1 MNLESIN
8 RVHFIGI
15 GGIGMSALAK
25 FFLYKGVV
33 VSGYDRSKT
42 EITLALSNLGSHII
56 YSDDISLIK
65 DTESV
70 DLVVFTP
77 AIPSNNLQLNYFLKT
92 NIPVHKRAYVL
103 GEVTKS
109 YQTIAVAGTHGKTT
123 TSSIVAHLLQQSNCG
138 GVSFIGGICT
148 NYNSNILLQK
158 EGQNAVVE
166 ADEYD
171 RSFLQLHPSA
181 IILTSMDPD
190 HLDIYGDEE
199 SVTEGFKLFVNLL
212 KNEDCLYV
220 HEDLKNQFPN
230 ALSYGYKT
238 SSTLFINDVK
248 LKGSSYIFNVNYKG
262 KTYENFEF
270 QLPGRHNLLNAAGA
284 ILSCLEWGLSLEK
297 LKSALSNF
305 KGVKRRFE
313 IHHNDGQR
321 VYVDDYAHHPNE
333 IKVLYEG
340 LREFYPGYKLIAVFQ
355 PHLYSRTRDFLMEF
369 QSVLSEFDALF
380 VMPIYPARE
389 IPIEGVNAETLLN
402 GIEMEQKSLLVK
414 EKDLHMALK
423 DEENFVV
430 STIGAGD
437 IDRLIDPL
445 KSFLSEIS

>member
-42 EITLALSNLGSHII
+42 EITLALNNLGSHII
-56 YSDDISLIK
+56 YNDEISLIK
-65 DTESV
+65 DIESV

-77 AIPSNNLQLNYFLKT
+77 AIPSNNVQLNHFLKT
-92 NIPVHKRAYVL
+92 NVPVHKRAYVL
-103 GEVTKS
+103 GEITKS
-109 YQTIAVAGTHGKTT
+109 YKTIAVAGTHGKTT
-123 TSSIVAHLLQQSNCG
+123 TSSIVAHLLQQNNCG
-138 GVSFIGGICT
+138 GVSFLGGICT
-148 NYNSNILLQK
+148 NYNSNILIQ

-171 RSFLQLHPSA
+171 RSFLHLHPSA

-199 SVTEGFKLFVNLL
+199 SLIEGFKLFVDSL

-220 HEDLKNQFPN
+220 QEDLKNQFPN
-230 ALSYGYKT
+230 ALTYGFQT
-238 SSTLFINDVK
+238 SSTLFVYDVR
-248 LKGSSYIFNVNYKG
+248 LKRGSYIFNVNYKG
-262 KTYENFEF
+262 ETYENFEF

-284 ILSCLEWGLSLEK
+284 ILSCLEWGLTFEK
-297 LKSALSNF
+297 LKSTLSNF

-313 IHHNDGQR
+313 IHYNDGQR

-333 IKVLYEG
+333 IKVFYEG

-369 QSVLSEFDALF
+369 QTALSEFDALF

-389 IPIEGVNAETLLN
+389 IPIEGINAETLLN
-402 GIEMEQKSLLVK
+402 GIEMDQKSLLIK
-414 EKDLHMALK
+414 EEDLHVALK
-423 DEENFVV
+423 LEEKFVV

-437 IDRLIDPL
+437 IDRLIVPL

>member
-25 FFLYKGVV
+25 FFMYKGVE

-42 EITLALSNLGSHII
+42 EITLLLSNLGSHII
-56 YSDDISLIK
+56 YHDDISSIK
-65 DTESV
+65 DIESV

-77 AIPSNNLQLNYFLKT
+77 AISSNNVQLNHFKKT
-92 NIPVHKRAYVL
+92 NIPIHKRAYIL
-103 GEVTKS
+103 GEITKS

-123 TSSIVAHLLQQSNCG
+123 TSSIVAHLLHQNNCG

-148 NYNSNILLQK
+148 NYNSYILLQ

-199 SVTEGFKLFVNLL
+199 SVTEGFKLFVDLL
-212 KNEDCLYV
+212 KNEDSLYV
-220 HEDLKNQFPN
+220 QEDLKKQFPT
-230 ALSYGYKT
+230 ALTYGYQT
-238 SSTLFINDVK
+238 SSTLFVYDVR
-248 LKGSSYIFNVNYKG
+248 LKEGNYIFNVNYKG
-262 KTYENFEF
+262 IVYENFEF
-270 QLPGRHNLLNAAGA
+270 RLPGRHNLLNAAGA
-284 ILSCLEWGLSLEK
+284 ILSCLEWGVSFEK
-297 LKSALSNF
+297 LKSALANF
-305 KGVKRRFE
+305 SGVKRRFE

-340 LREFYPGYKLIAVFQ
+340 LREFYPDYKLIGVFQ

-369 QSVLSEFDALF
+369 QSVLSEFD
-380 VMPIYPARE
+380 
-389 IPIEGVNAETLLN
+389 TLLQIM
-402 GIEMEQKSLLVK
+402 GIEKPNEMDQKSLLVS
-414 EKDLHMALK
+414 EKDLYMALK
-423 DEENFVV
+423 QEEKFVV

-437 IDRLIDPL
+437 IDRLINPL

>member
-1 MNLESIN
+1 MG
-8 RVHFIGI
+8 FI
-15 GGIGMSALAK
+15 
-25 FFLYKGVV
+25 
-33 VSGYDRSKT
+33 
-42 EITLALSNLGSHII
+42 
-56 YSDDISLIK
+56 
-65 DTESV
+65 
-70 DLVVFTP
+70 
-77 AIPSNNLQLNYFLKT
+77 
-92 NIPVHKRAYVL
+92 
-103 GEVTKS
+103 
-109 YQTIAVAGTHGKTT
+109 
-123 TSSIVAHLLQQSNCG
+123 
-138 GVSFIGGICT
+138 
-148 NYNSNILLQK
+148 
-158 EGQNAVVE
+158 
-166 ADEYD
+166 
-171 RSFLQLHPSA
+171 
-181 IILTSMDPD
+181 
-190 HLDIYGDEE
+190 
-199 SVTEGFKLFVNLL
+199 
-212 KNEDCLYV
+212 
-220 HEDLKNQFPN
+220 
-230 ALSYGYKT
+230 
-238 SSTLFINDVK
+238 
-248 LKGSSYIFNVNYKG
+248 
-262 KTYENFEF
+262 
-270 QLPGRHNLLNAAGA
+270 
-284 ILSCLEWGLSLEK
+284 LEK
-297 LKSALSNF
+297 LKVRFQISR
-305 KGVKRRFE
+305 GKRRFE

>member
-56 YSDDISLIK
+56 YNDEISLIK
-65 DTESV
+65 DIELV

-77 AIPSNNLQLNYFLKT
+77 AIPSNNVQLNHFLKT
-92 NIPVHKRAYVL
+92 NVPVHKRAYVL
-103 GEVTKS
+103 GEITKS
-109 YQTIAVAGTHGKTT
+109 YKTIAVAGTHGKTT
-123 TSSIVAHLLQQSNCG
+123 TSSIVAHLLQQNNCG
-138 GVSFIGGICT
+138 GVSFLGGICT
-148 NYNSNILLQK
+148 NYNSNILIQ

-171 RSFLQLHPSA
+171 RSFLHLHPSA

-199 SVTEGFKLFVNLL
+199 SLIEGFKLFVDSL

-220 HEDLKNQFPN
+220 QEDLKNQFPN
-230 ALSYGYKT
+230 ALTYGFQT
-238 SSTLFINDVK
+238 SSTLFVYDVR
-248 LKGSSYIFNVNYKG
+248 LKRGSYIFNVNYKG
-262 KTYENFEF
+262 ETYENFEF

-284 ILSCLEWGLSLEK
+284 ILSCLEWGLTFEK
-297 LKSALSNF
+297 LKSTLSNF

-313 IHHNDGQR
+313 IHYNDGQR

-333 IKVLYEG
+333 IKVLYKG

-369 QSVLSEFDALF
+369 QTALSEFDALF

-389 IPIEGVNAETLLN
+389 IPIEGINAETLLN
-402 GIEMEQKSLLVK
+402 GIEMDQKSLLIK
-414 EKDLHMALK
+414 EEDLHVALK
-423 DEENFVV
+423 LEEKFVV

-437 IDRLIDPL
+437 IDRLIVPL

>member
-56 YSDDISLIK
+56 YNDEISLIK
-65 DTESV
+65 DIESV

-77 AIPSNNLQLNYFLKT
+77 AIPSNNVQLNHFLKT
-92 NIPVHKRAYVL
+92 NVPVHKRAYVL
-103 GEVTKS
+103 GEITKS
-109 YQTIAVAGTHGKTT
+109 YKTIAVAGTHGKTT
-123 TSSIVAHLLQQSNCG
+123 TSSIVAHLLQQNNCG
-138 GVSFIGGICT
+138 GVSFLGGICT
-148 NYNSNILLQK
+148 NYNSNILIQ

-199 SVTEGFKLFVNLL
+199 SLIEGFKLFVDSL
-212 KNEDCLYV
+212 KNQDCLYV
-220 HEDLKNQFPN
+220 QEDLKNQFPN
-230 ALSYGYKT
+230 ALTYGFQT
-238 SSTLFINDVK
+238 SSTLFVYDVR
-248 LKGSSYIFNVNYKG
+248 LKRGSYIFNVNYKG
-262 KTYENFEF
+262 ETYENFEF

-284 ILSCLEWGLSLEK
+284 ILSCLEWGLTFEK
-297 LKSALSNF
+297 LKSTLSNF

-313 IHHNDGQR
+313 IHYNDGQR

-333 IKVLYEG
+333 IKVLYKG

-369 QSVLSEFDALF
+369 QTALSEFDALF

-389 IPIEGVNAETLLN
+389 IPIEGINAETLLN
-402 GIEMEQKSLLVK
+402 GIEMDQKSLLIK
-414 EKDLHMALK
+414 EEDLHVALK
-423 DEENFVV
+423 LEEKFVV

-437 IDRLIDPL
+437 IDRLIVPL

>member
-25 FFLYKGVV
+25 FFLYKGVE

-42 EITLALSNLGSHII
+42 EITLLLSNLGSHII
-56 YSDDISLIK
+56 YHDDISSIK
-65 DTESV
+65 DIESV

-77 AIPSNNLQLNYFLKT
+77 AISSNNVQLNHFKKT
-92 NIPVHKRAYVL
+92 NIPIHKRAYIL
-103 GEVTKS
+103 GEITKS

-123 TSSIVAHLLQQSNCG
+123 TSSIVAHLLHQNNCG

-148 NYNSNILLQK
+148 NYNSNILLQ

-190 HLDIYGDEE
+190 HLDIYGDKV
-199 SVTEGFKLFVNLL
+199 SVIEGFKLFVDLL
-212 KNEDCLYV
+212 KNEDSLYV
-220 HEDLKNQFPN
+220 QEDLKKQFPT
-230 ALSYGYKT
+230 ALTYGYQT
-238 SSTLFINDVK
+238 SSTLFVYDVR
-248 LKGSSYIFNVNYKG
+248 LKEGNYIFNVNYKG
-262 KTYENFEF
+262 IVYENFEF
-270 QLPGRHNLLNAAGA
+270 RLPGRHNLLNAAGA
-284 ILSCLEWGLSLEK
+284 ILSCLEWGVSFEK
-297 LKSALSNF
+297 LKSALANF
-305 KGVKRRFE
+305 NGVKRRFE

-340 LREFYPGYKLIAVFQ
+340 LREFYPDYKLIGVFQ

-369 QSVLSEFDALF
+369 QSVLSEFDSLF

-389 IPIEGVNAETLLN
+389 MPIEGVNAEVLLE
-402 GIEMEQKSLLVK
+402 GIEMDQKSLLVR
-414 EKDLHMALK
+414 EEDLHMALK
-423 DEENFVV
+423 QEKKFVV

-437 IDRLIDPL
+437 IDRLIKPL

>member
-42 EITLALSNLGSHII
+42 EITLALNNLGSHII
-56 YSDDISLIK
+56 YNDEISLIK
-65 DTESV
+65 DIESV

-77 AIPSNNLQLNYFLKT
+77 AIPSNNVQLNHFLKT
-92 NIPVHKRAYVL
+92 NVPVHKRAYVL
-103 GEVTKS
+103 GEITKS
-109 YQTIAVAGTHGKTT
+109 YKTIAVAGTHGKTT
-123 TSSIVAHLLQQSNCG
+123 TSSIVAHLLQQNNCG
-138 GVSFIGGICT
+138 GVSFLGGICT
-148 NYNSNILLQK
+148 NYNSNILIQ

-171 RSFLQLHPSA
+171 RSFLHLHPSA

-199 SVTEGFKLFVNLL
+199 SLIEGFKLFVDSL

-220 HEDLKNQFPN
+220 QEDLKNQFPN
-230 ALSYGYKT
+230 ALTYGFQT
-238 SSTLFINDVK
+238 SSTLFVYDVR
-248 LKGSSYIFNVNYKG
+248 LKRGSYIFNVNYKG
-262 KTYENFEF
+262 ETYENFEF

-284 ILSCLEWGLSLEK
+284 ILSCLEWGLTFEK
-297 LKSALSNF
+297 LKSTLSNF

-313 IHHNDGQR
+313 IHYNDGQR

-369 QSVLSEFDALF
+369 QTALSEFDALF

-389 IPIEGVNAETLLN
+389 IPIEGINAETLLN
-402 GIEMEQKSLLVK
+402 GIEMDQKSLLIK
-414 EKDLHMALK
+414 EEDLHVALK
-423 DEENFVV
+423 LEEKFVV

-437 IDRLIDPL
+437 IDRLIVPL

>member
-42 EITLALSNLGSHII
+42 EITLALNNLGSHII
-56 YSDDISLIK
+56 YNDEISLIK
-65 DTESV
+65 DIESV

-77 AIPSNNLQLNYFLKT
+77 AIPSNNVQLNHFLKT
-92 NIPVHKRAYVL
+92 NVPVHKRAYVL
-103 GEVTKS
+103 GEITKS
-109 YQTIAVAGTHGKTT
+109 YKTIAVAGTHGKTT
-123 TSSIVAHLLQQSNCG
+123 TSSIVAHLLQQNNCG
-138 GVSFIGGICT
+138 GVSFLGGICT
-148 NYNSNILLQK
+148 NYNSNILIQ

-171 RSFLQLHPSA
+171 RSFLHLHPSA

-199 SVTEGFKLFVNLL
+199 SLIEGFKLFVDSL

-220 HEDLKNQFPN
+220 QEDLKNQFPN
-230 ALSYGYKT
+230 ALTYGFQT
-238 SSTLFINDVK
+238 SSTLFVYDVR
-248 LKGSSYIFNVNYKG
+248 LKRGSYIFNVNYKG
-262 KTYENFEF
+262 ETYENFEF

-284 ILSCLEWGLSLEK
+284 ILSCLEWGLTFEK
-297 LKSALSNF
+297 LKSTLSNF

-313 IHHNDGQR
+313 IHYNDGHR

-369 QSVLSEFDALF
+369 QTALSEFDALF

-389 IPIEGVNAETLLN
+389 IPIEGINAETLLN
-402 GIEMEQKSLLVK
+402 GIEMDQKSLLIK
-414 EKDLHMALK
+414 EEDLHVALK
-423 DEENFVV
+423 LEEKFVV

-437 IDRLIDPL
+437 IDRLIVPL

>member
-42 EITLALSNLGSHII
+42 EITLALNNLGSHII
-56 YSDDISLIK
+56 YNDEISLIK
-65 DTESV
+65 DIESV

-77 AIPSNNLQLNYFLKT
+77 AIPSNNVQLNHFLKT
-92 NIPVHKRAYVL
+92 NVPVHKRAYVL
-103 GEVTKS
+103 GEITKS
-109 YQTIAVAGTHGKTT
+109 YKTIAVAGTHGKTT
-123 TSSIVAHLLQQSNCG
+123 TSSIVAHLLQQNNCG
-138 GVSFIGGICT
+138 GVSFLGGICT
-148 NYNSNILLQK
+148 NYNSNILIQ

-171 RSFLQLHPSA
+171 RSFLHLHPSA

-199 SVTEGFKLFVNLL
+199 SLIEGFKLFVDSL

-220 HEDLKNQFPN
+220 QEDLKNQFPN
-230 ALSYGYKT
+230 ALTYGFQT
-238 SSTLFINDVK
+238 SSTLFVYDVR
-248 LKGSSYIFNVNYKG
+248 LKRGSYIFNVNYKG
-262 KTYENFEF
+262 ETYENFEF

-284 ILSCLEWGLSLEK
+284 ILSCLEWGLTFEK
-297 LKSALSNF
+297 LKSTLSNF

-313 IHHNDGQR
+313 IHYNDGQR

-333 IKVLYEG
+333 IKVFYEG

-369 QSVLSEFDALF
+369 QTALSEFDALF

-389 IPIEGVNAETLLN
+389 IPIEGINAETLLN
-402 GIEMEQKSLLVK
+402 GIEMDQKSLLTK
-414 EKDLHMALK
+414 EEDLHVALK
-423 DEENFVV
+423 LEDKFVV

-437 IDRLIDPL
+437 IDRLIVPL

>member
-56 YSDDISLIK
+56 YNDEISLIK
-65 DTESV
+65 DIESV

-77 AIPSNNLQLNYFLKT
+77 AIPSNNVQLNHFLKT
-92 NIPVHKRAYVL
+92 NVPVHKRAYVL
-103 GEVTKS
+103 GEITKS
-109 YQTIAVAGTHGKTT
+109 YKTIAVAGTHGKTT
-123 TSSIVAHLLQQSNCG
+123 TSSIVAHLLQQNNCG
-138 GVSFIGGICT
+138 GVSFLGGICT
-148 NYNSNILLQK
+148 NYNSNILIQ

-171 RSFLQLHPSA
+171 RSFLHLHPSA

-199 SVTEGFKLFVNLL
+199 SLIEGFKLFVDSL
-212 KNEDCLYV
+212 KNQDCLYV
-220 HEDLKNQFPN
+220 QEDLKNQFPN
-230 ALSYGYKT
+230 ALTYGFQT
-238 SSTLFINDVK
+238 SSTLFVYDVR
-248 LKGSSYIFNVNYKG
+248 LKRGSYIFNVNYKG
-262 KTYENFEF
+262 ETYENFEF

-284 ILSCLEWGLSLEK
+284 ILSCLEWGLTFEK
-297 LKSALSNF
+297 LKSTLSNF

-313 IHHNDGQR
+313 IHYNDGQR

-333 IKVLYEG
+333 IKVFYEG

-369 QSVLSEFDALF
+369 QTALSEFDALF

-389 IPIEGVNAETLLN
+389 IPIEGINAETLLN
-402 GIEMEQKSLLVK
+402 GIEMDQKSLLIR
-414 EKDLHMALK
+414 EEDLHVALK
-423 DEENFVV
+423 LEEKFVV

-437 IDRLIDPL
+437 IDRLIVPL

>member
-25 FFLYKGVV
+25 FFLYKGVE

-42 EITLALSNLGSHII
+42 EITLLLSNLGSHII
-56 YSDDISLIK
+56 YHDDISSIK
-65 DTESV
+65 DIESV

-77 AIPSNNLQLNYFLKT
+77 AISSNNVQLNHFKKT
-92 NIPVHKRAYVL
+92 NIPIHKRAYIL
-103 GEVTKS
+103 GEITKS

-123 TSSIVAHLLQQSNCG
+123 TSSIVAHLLHQNNCG

-148 NYNSNILLQK
+148 NYNSNILLQ

-199 SVTEGFKLFVNLL
+199 SVTEGFKLFVDLL
-212 KNEDCLYV
+212 KNEDSLYV
-220 HEDLKNQFPN
+220 QEDLKNQFPT
-230 ALSYGYKT
+230 ALTYGYQT
-238 SSTLFINDVK
+238 SSTLFVYDVR
-248 LKGSSYIFNVNYKG
+248 LKEGYYIFNVNYKG
-262 KTYENFEF
+262 VVYENFEF
-270 QLPGRHNLLNAAGA
+270 HLPGRHNLLNAAGA
-284 ILSCLEWGLSLEK
+284 ILSCLEWGVSFEK
-297 LKSALSNF
+297 LKSALANF
-305 KGVKRRFE
+305 NGVKRRFE

-340 LREFYPGYKLIAVFQ
+340 LREFYPDYKLIGVFQ

-369 QSVLSEFDALF
+369 QSVLSEFDDLF

-389 IPIEGVNAETLLN
+389 MPIEGVNAEVLLE
-402 GIEMEQKSLLVK
+402 GIEMDQKSLLVR
-414 EKDLHMALK
+414 EEDLHMALK
-423 DEENFVV
+423 QEEKFVV

-437 IDRLIDPL
+437 IDRLINPL

>member
-25 FFLYKGVV
+25 FFLYKGVA

-56 YSDDISLIK
+56 YHDDISSIK
-65 DTESV
+65 GVESV

-77 AIPSNNLQLNYFLKT
+77 AIPSNNVQLNHFKKT
-92 NIPVHKRAYVL
+92 NIPICKRAFIL
-103 GEVTKS
+103 GEITKS
-109 YQTIAVAGTHGKTT
+109 YQTIAIAGTHGKTT
-123 TSSIVAHLLQQSNCG
+123 TSSIVAHLLQQNNFG
-138 GVSFIGGICT
+138 GVSFLGGICT
-148 NYNSNILLQK
+148 NYNSNILLQ

-190 HLDIYGDEE
+190 HLDIYGDEA
-199 SVTEGFKLFVNLL
+199 SVIDGFKLFVDLL
-212 KNEDCLYV
+212 KNKDCLYV
-220 HEDLKNQFPN
+220 HDNLENQFPN
-230 ALSYGYKT
+230 ALTYGYQT
-238 SSTLFINDVK
+238 SSTLFVYDVR
-248 LKGSSYIFNVNYKG
+248 LKGYCYIFNINYKG
-262 KTYENFEF
+262 EIYENLEF
-270 QLPGRHNLLNAAGA
+270 HLPGRHNLLNAAGA
-284 ILSCLEWGLSLEK
+284 ILSCLEWGVSFEK
-297 LKSALSNF
+297 LKSALANF

-340 LREFYPGYKLIAVFQ
+340 LREFYPDYKLIAVFQ
-355 PHLYSRTRDFLMEF
+355 PHLYSRTRDFFMEF
-369 QSVLSEFDALF
+369 QTALSEFDVLF
-380 VMPIYPARE
+380 LMPIYPARE
-389 IPIEGVNAETLLN
+389 LPIEGVNSETLLED
-402 GIEMEQKSLLVK
+402 IEMDQKSLLVR
-414 EKDLHMALK
+414 EEDLYMALK
-423 DEENFVV
+423 QEDKFVI

-437 IDRLIDPL
+437 IDRLISPI

>member
-42 EITLALSNLGSHII
+42 EITLALNNLGSHII
-56 YSDDISLIK
+56 YNDEISLIK
-65 DTESV
+65 DIESV

-77 AIPSNNLQLNYFLKT
+77 AIPSNNVQLNHFLKT
-92 NIPVHKRAYVL
+92 NVPVHKRAYVL
-103 GEVTKS
+103 GEITKS
-109 YQTIAVAGTHGKTT
+109 YKTIAVAGTHGKTT
-123 TSSIVAHLLQQSNCG
+123 TSSIVAHLLQQNNCG
-138 GVSFIGGICT
+138 GVSFLGGICT
-148 NYNSNILLQK
+148 NYNSNILIQ

-199 SVTEGFKLFVNLL
+199 SLIEGFKLFVDSL

-220 HEDLKNQFPN
+220 QEDLKNQFPN
-230 ALSYGYKT
+230 ALTYGFQT
-238 SSTLFINDVK
+238 SSTLFVYDVR
-248 LKGSSYIFNVNYKG
+248 LKRGSYIFNVNYKG
-262 KTYENFEF
+262 ETYENFEF

-284 ILSCLEWGLSLEK
+284 ILSCLEWGLTFEK
-297 LKSALSNF
+297 LKSTLSNF

-313 IHHNDGQR
+313 IHYNDGQR

-333 IKVLYEG
+333 IKVFYEG

-369 QSVLSEFDALF
+369 QTALSEFDALF

-389 IPIEGVNAETLLN
+389 IPIEGINAETLLN
-402 GIEMEQKSLLVK
+402 GIEMDQKSLLIR
-414 EKDLHMALK
+414 EEDLHVALK
-423 DEENFVV
+423 LEEKFVV

-437 IDRLIDPL
+437 IDRLIVPL

>member
-56 YSDDISLIK
+56 YNDEISLIK
-65 DTESV
+65 DIESV

-77 AIPSNNLQLNYFLKT
+77 AIPSNNVQLNHFLKT
-92 NIPVHKRAYVL
+92 NVPVHKRAYVL
-103 GEVTKS
+103 GEITKS
-109 YQTIAVAGTHGKTT
+109 YKTIAVAGTHGKTT
-123 TSSIVAHLLQQSNCG
+123 TSSIVAHLLQQNNCG
-138 GVSFIGGICT
+138 GVSFLGGICT
-148 NYNSNILLQK
+148 NYNSNILIQ

-171 RSFLQLHPSA
+171 RSFLHLHPSA

-199 SVTEGFKLFVNLL
+199 SLIEGFKLFVDSL

-220 HEDLKNQFPN
+220 QEDLKNQFPN
-230 ALSYGYKT
+230 ALTYGFQT
-238 SSTLFINDVK
+238 SSTLFVYDVR
-248 LKGSSYIFNVNYKG
+248 LKRGSYIFNVNYKG
-262 KTYENFEF
+262 ETYENFEF

-284 ILSCLEWGLSLEK
+284 ILSCLEWGLTFEK
-297 LKSALSNF
+297 LKSTLSNF

-313 IHHNDGQR
+313 IHYNDGQR

-333 IKVLYEG
+333 IKVLYKG

-369 QSVLSEFDALF
+369 QTALSEFDALF

-389 IPIEGVNAETLLN
+389 IPIEGINAETLLN
-402 GIEMEQKSLLVK
+402 GIEMDQKSLLIK
-414 EKDLHMALK
+414 EEDLHVALK
-423 DEENFVV
+423 LEEKFVV

-437 IDRLIDPL
+437 IDRLIVPL

>member
-25 FFLYKGVV
+25 FFLHKGVV

-56 YSDDISLIK
+56 YNDEISLIK
-65 DTESV
+65 DIESV

-77 AIPSNNLQLNYFLKT
+77 AIPSNNVQLNHFLKT
-92 NIPVHKRAYVL
+92 NVPVHKRAYVL
-103 GEVTKS
+103 GEITKS
-109 YQTIAVAGTHGKTT
+109 YKTIAVAGTHGKTT
-123 TSSIVAHLLQQSNCG
+123 TSSIVAHLLQQNNCG
-138 GVSFIGGICT
+138 GVSFLGGICT
-148 NYNSNILLQK
+148 NYNSNILIQ

-199 SVTEGFKLFVNLL
+199 SLTEGFKLFVDSL
-212 KNEDCLYV
+212 KNQDCLYV
-220 HEDLKNQFPN
+220 QEDLKNQFPN
-230 ALSYGYKT
+230 ALTYGFQT
-238 SSTLFINDVK
+238 SSTLFVYDVR
-248 LKGSSYIFNVNYKG
+248 LKRGSYIFNVNYKG
-262 KTYENFEF
+262 ETYENFEF

-284 ILSCLEWGLSLEK
+284 ILSCLEWGLTFEK
-297 LKSALSNF
+297 LKSTLSNF

-313 IHHNDGQR
+313 IHYNDGQR

-333 IKVLYEG
+333 IKVFYEG

-369 QSVLSEFDALF
+369 QTALSEFDALF

-389 IPIEGVNAETLLN
+389 IPIEGISAETLLN
-402 GIEMEQKSLLVK
+402 GIEMDQKSLLIK
-414 EKDLHMALK
+414 EEDLHVALK
-423 DEENFVV
+423 LEEKFVV

-437 IDRLIDPL
+437 IDRLIVPL

>member
-56 YSDDISLIK
+56 YNDEISLIK
-65 DTESV
+65 DIESV

-77 AIPSNNLQLNYFLKT
+77 AIPSNNVQLNHFLKT
-92 NIPVHKRAYVL
+92 NVPVHKRAYVL
-103 GEVTKS
+103 GEITKS
-109 YQTIAVAGTHGKTT
+109 YKTIAVAGTHGKTT
-123 TSSIVAHLLQQSNCG
+123 TSSIVAHLLQQNNCG
-138 GVSFIGGICT
+138 GVSFLGGICT
-148 NYNSNILLQK
+148 NYNSNILIQ

-199 SVTEGFKLFVNLL
+199 SLIEGFKLFVDSL
-212 KNEDCLYV
+212 KNQDCLYV
-220 HEDLKNQFPN
+220 QEDLKNQFPN
-230 ALSYGYKT
+230 ALTYGFQT
-238 SSTLFINDVK
+238 SSTLFVYDVR
-248 LKGSSYIFNVNYKG
+248 LKRGSYIFNVNYKG
-262 KTYENFEF
+262 ETYENFEF

-284 ILSCLEWGLSLEK
+284 ILSCLEWGLTFEK
-297 LKSALSNF
+297 LKSTLSNF

-313 IHHNDGQR
+313 IHYNDGQR

-369 QSVLSEFDALF
+369 QTALSEFDALF

-389 IPIEGVNAETLLN
+389 IPIEGINAEILLN
-402 GIEMEQKSLLVK
+402 GIEMDQKSLLIK
-414 EKDLHMALK
+414 EEDLHVALK
-423 DEENFVV
+423 LEEKFVV

-437 IDRLIDPL
+437 IDRLIVPL

>member
-56 YSDDISLIK
+56 YNDEISLIK
-65 DTESV
+65 DIELV

-77 AIPSNNLQLNYFLKT
+77 AIPSNNVQLNHFLKT
-92 NIPVHKRAYVL
+92 NVPVHKRAYVL
-103 GEVTKS
+103 GEITKS
-109 YQTIAVAGTHGKTT
+109 YKTIAVAGTHGKTT
-123 TSSIVAHLLQQSNCG
+123 TSSIVAHLLQQNNCG
-138 GVSFIGGICT
+138 GVSFLGGICT
-148 NYNSNILLQK
+148 NYNSNILIQ

-199 SVTEGFKLFVNLL
+199 SLIEGFKLFVDLL

-220 HEDLKNQFPN
+220 QEDLKNQFPN
-230 ALSYGYKT
+230 ALTYGFQT
-238 SSTLFINDVK
+238 SSTLFVYDVR
-248 LKGSSYIFNVNYKG
+248 LKRGSYIFNVNYKG
-262 KTYENFEF
+262 ETYENFEF

-284 ILSCLEWGLSLEK
+284 ILSCLEWGLTFEK
-297 LKSALSNF
+297 LKSTLSNF

-313 IHHNDGQR
+313 IHYNDGQR

-333 IKVLYEG
+333 IKMFYEG
-340 LREFYPGYKLIAVFQ
+340 LREFFPGYKLIAVFQ

-369 QSVLSEFDALF
+369 QTALSEFDALF

-389 IPIEGVNAETLLN
+389 IPIEGINAETLLN
-402 GIEMEQKSLLVK
+402 GIEMDQKSLLIK
-414 EKDLHMALK
+414 EEDLHVALK
-423 DEENFVV
+423 LEDKFVV

-437 IDRLIDPL
+437 IDRLIVPL

>member
-42 EITLALSNLGSHII
+42 EITLALNNLGSHII
-56 YSDDISLIK
+56 YNDEISLIK
-65 DTESV
+65 DIESV

-77 AIPSNNLQLNYFLKT
+77 AIPSNNVQLNHFLKT
-92 NIPVHKRAYVL
+92 NVPVHKRAYVL
-103 GEVTKS
+103 GEITKS
-109 YQTIAVAGTHGKTT
+109 YKTIAVAGTHGKTT
-123 TSSIVAHLLQQSNCG
+123 TSSIVAHLLQQNNCG
-138 GVSFIGGICT
+138 GVSFLGGICT
-148 NYNSNILLQK
+148 NYNSNILIQ

-199 SVTEGFKLFVNLL
+199 SLIEGFKLFVDSL

-220 HEDLKNQFPN
+220 QEDLKNQFPN
-230 ALSYGYKT
+230 ALTYGFQT
-238 SSTLFINDVK
+238 SSTLFVYDVR
-248 LKGSSYIFNVNYKG
+248 LKRGSYIFNVNYKG
-262 KTYENFEF
+262 ETYENFEF

-284 ILSCLEWGLSLEK
+284 ILSCLEWGLTFEK
-297 LKSALSNF
+297 LKSTLSNF

-313 IHHNDGQR
+313 IHYNDGQR

-369 QSVLSEFDALF
+369 QTALSEFDALF

-389 IPIEGVNAETLLN
+389 IPIEGINAETLLN
-402 GIEMEQKSLLVK
+402 GIEMDQKSLLIK
-414 EKDLHMALK
+414 EEDLHVALK
-423 DEENFVV
+423 LEEKFVV

-437 IDRLIDPL
+437 IDRLIVPL

>member
-56 YSDDISLIK
+56 YNDEISLIK
-65 DTESV
+65 DIESV

-77 AIPSNNLQLNYFLKT
+77 AIPSNNVQLNHFLKT
-92 NIPVHKRAYVL
+92 NVPVHKRAYVL
-103 GEVTKS
+103 GEITKS
-109 YQTIAVAGTHGKTT
+109 YKTIAVAGTHGKTT
-123 TSSIVAHLLQQSNCG
+123 TSSIVAHLLQQNNCG
-138 GVSFIGGICT
+138 GVSFLGGICT
-148 NYNSNILLQK
+148 NYNSNILIQ

-199 SVTEGFKLFVNLL
+199 SLIEGFKLFVDSL

-220 HEDLKNQFPN
+220 QEDLKNQFPN
-230 ALSYGYKT
+230 ALTYGFQT
-238 SSTLFINDVK
+238 SSTLFVYDVR
-248 LKGSSYIFNVNYKG
+248 LKRGSYIFNVNYKG
-262 KTYENFEF
+262 ETYENFEF

-284 ILSCLEWGLSLEK
+284 ILSCLEWGLTFEK
-297 LKSALSNF
+297 LKSTLSNF

-313 IHHNDGQR
+313 IHYNDGQR

-369 QSVLSEFDALF
+369 QTALSEFDALF

-389 IPIEGVNAETLLN
+389 IPIEGINAETLLN
-402 GIEMEQKSLLVK
+402 GIEMDQKSLLIK
-414 EKDLHMALK
+414 EEDLHVALK
-423 DEENFVV
+423 LEEKFVV

-437 IDRLIDPL
+437 IDRLIVPL
-445 KSFLSEIS
+445 KYFLSEIS

>member
-56 YSDDISLIK
+56 YNDEISLIK
-65 DTESV
+65 DIESV

-77 AIPSNNLQLNYFLKT
+77 AIPSNNVQLNHFLKT
-92 NIPVHKRAYVL
+92 NVPVHKRAYVL
-103 GEVTKS
+103 GEITKS
-109 YQTIAVAGTHGKTT
+109 YKTIAVAGTHGKTT
-123 TSSIVAHLLQQSNCG
+123 TSSIVAHLLQQNNCG
-138 GVSFIGGICT
+138 GVSFLGGICT
-148 NYNSNILLQK
+148 NYNSNILIQ

-199 SVTEGFKLFVNLL
+199 SLIEGFKLFVDSL
-212 KNEDCLYV
+212 KNQDCLYV
-220 HEDLKNQFPN
+220 QEDLKNQFPN
-230 ALSYGYKT
+230 ALTYGFQT
-238 SSTLFINDVK
+238 SSTLFVYDVR
-248 LKGSSYIFNVNYKG
+248 LKRGSYIFNVNYKG
-262 KTYENFEF
+262 ETYENFEF

-284 ILSCLEWGLSLEK
+284 ILSCLEWGLTFEK
-297 LKSALSNF
+297 LKSTLSNF

-313 IHHNDGQR
+313 IHYNDGHR

-369 QSVLSEFDALF
+369 QTALSEFDALF

-389 IPIEGVNAETLLN
+389 IPIEGINAETLLN
-402 GIEMEQKSLLVK
+402 GIEMDQKSLLIK
-414 EKDLHMALK
+414 EEDLHVALK
-423 DEENFVV
+423 LEEKFVV

-437 IDRLIDPL
+437 IDRLIVPL

>member
-42 EITLALSNLGSHII
+42 EITLALNNLGSHII
-56 YSDDISLIK
+56 YNDEISLIK
-65 DTESV
+65 DIESV

-77 AIPSNNLQLNYFLKT
+77 AIPSNNVQLNHFLKT
-92 NIPVHKRAYVL
+92 NVPVHKRAYVL
-103 GEVTKS
+103 GEITKS
-109 YQTIAVAGTHGKTT
+109 YKTIAVAGTHGKTT
-123 TSSIVAHLLQQSNCG
+123 TSSIVAHLLQQNNCG
-138 GVSFIGGICT
+138 GVSFLGGICT
-148 NYNSNILLQK
+148 NYNSNILIQ

-171 RSFLQLHPSA
+171 RSFLHLHPSA

-199 SVTEGFKLFVNLL
+199 SLIEGFKLFVDSL
-212 KNEDCLYV
+212 KNQDCLYV
-220 HEDLKNQFPN
+220 QEDLKNQFPN
-230 ALSYGYKT
+230 ALTYGFQT
-238 SSTLFINDVK
+238 SSTLFVYDVR
-248 LKGSSYIFNVNYKG
+248 LKRGSYIFNVNYKG
-262 KTYENFEF
+262 ETYENFEF

-284 ILSCLEWGLSLEK
+284 ILSCLEWGLTFEK
-297 LKSALSNF
+297 LKSTLSNF

-313 IHHNDGQR
+313 IHYNDGQR

-369 QSVLSEFDALF
+369 QTALSEFDALF

-389 IPIEGVNAETLLN
+389 IPIEGINAETLLN
-402 GIEMEQKSLLVK
+402 GIEMDQKSLLIK
-414 EKDLHMALK
+414 EEDLHVALK
-423 DEENFVV
+423 LEEKFVV

-437 IDRLIDPL
+437 IDRLIVPL

>member
-56 YSDDISLIK
+56 YNDEISLIK
-65 DTESV
+65 DIESV

-77 AIPSNNLQLNYFLKT
+77 AIPSNNVQLNHFLKT
-92 NIPVHKRAYVL
+92 NVPVHKRAYVL
-103 GEVTKS
+103 GEITKS
-109 YQTIAVAGTHGKTT
+109 YKTIAVAGTHGKTT
-123 TSSIVAHLLQQSNCG
+123 TSSIVAHLLQQNNCG
-138 GVSFIGGICT
+138 GVSFLGGICT
-148 NYNSNILLQK
+148 NYNSNILIQ

-199 SVTEGFKLFVNLL
+199 SLIEGFKLFVDSL

-220 HEDLKNQFPN
+220 QEDLKNQFPN
-230 ALSYGYKT
+230 ALTYGFQT
-238 SSTLFINDVK
+238 SSTLFVYDVR
-248 LKGSSYIFNVNYKG
+248 LKRGSYIFNVNYKG
-262 KTYENFEF
+262 ETYENFEF

-284 ILSCLEWGLSLEK
+284 ILSCLEWGLTFEK
-297 LKSALSNF
+297 LKSTLSNF

-313 IHHNDGQR
+313 IHYNDGQR

-333 IKVLYEG
+333 IKVLYKG

-369 QSVLSEFDALF
+369 QTALSEFDALF

-389 IPIEGVNAETLLN
+389 IPIEGINAETLLN
-402 GIEMEQKSLLVK
+402 GIEMDQKSLLIK
-414 EKDLHMALK
+414 EEDLHVALK
-423 DEENFVV
+423 LEEKFVV

-437 IDRLIDPL
+437 IDRLIVPL

>member
-56 YSDDISLIK
+56 YNDEISLIK
-65 DTESV
+65 DIESV

-77 AIPSNNLQLNYFLKT
+77 AIPSNNVQLNHFLKT
-92 NIPVHKRAYVL
+92 NVPVHKRAYVL
-103 GEVTKS
+103 GEITKS
-109 YQTIAVAGTHGKTT
+109 YKTIAVAGTHGKTT
-123 TSSIVAHLLQQSNCG
+123 TSSIVAHLLQQNNCG
-138 GVSFIGGICT
+138 GVSFLGGICT
-148 NYNSNILLQK
+148 NYNSNILIQ

-199 SVTEGFKLFVNLL
+199 SLTEGFKLFVDSL
-212 KNEDCLYV
+212 KNQDCLYV
-220 HEDLKNQFPN
+220 QEDLKNQFPN
-230 ALSYGYKT
+230 ALTYGFQT
-238 SSTLFINDVK
+238 SSTLFVYDVR
-248 LKGSSYIFNVNYKG
+248 LKRGSYIFNVNYKG
-262 KTYENFEF
+262 EAYENFEF

-284 ILSCLEWGLSLEK
+284 ILSCLEWGLTFEK
-297 LKSALSNF
+297 LKSTLSNF

-313 IHHNDGQR
+313 IHYNDGHR

-333 IKVLYEG
+333 IKVFYEG

-369 QSVLSEFDALF
+369 QTALSEFDALF

-389 IPIEGVNAETLLN
+389 IPIEGISAETLLN
-402 GIEMEQKSLLVK
+402 GIEMDQKSLLIK
-414 EKDLHMALK
+414 EEDLHVALK
-423 DEENFVV
+423 LEEKFVV

-437 IDRLIDPL
+437 IDRLIVPL

>member
-25 FFLYKGVV
+25 FFLYKGVE

-42 EITLALSNLGSHII
+42 EITLLLSNLGSHII
-56 YSDDISLIK
+56 YHDDISSIK
-65 DTESV
+65 DIESV

-77 AIPSNNLQLNYFLKT
+77 AISSNNVQINHFKKT
-92 NIPVHKRAYVL
+92 NIPVHKRAYIL
-103 GEVTKS
+103 GEITKS

-123 TSSIVAHLLQQSNCG
+123 TSSIMAHLLHQNNCG

-148 NYNSNILLQK
+148 NYNSNILLQ

-199 SVTEGFKLFVNLL
+199 SVTEGFKLFVDLL
-212 KNEDCLYV
+212 KNENRLYV
-220 HEDLKNQFPN
+220 QEDLKNQFPT
-230 ALSYGYKT
+230 ALTYGYQAT
-238 SSTLFINDVK
+238 STLFVYDVR
-248 LKGSSYIFNVNYKG
+248 LKEGNYIFNVNFKG
-262 KTYENFEF
+262 IVYENFDF
-270 QLPGRHNLLNAAGA
+270 RLPGRHNLLNAAGA
-284 ILSCLEWGLSLEK
+284 ILSCLEWGVSFEK
-297 LKSALSNF
+297 LKSALANF
-305 KGVKRRFE
+305 NGVKRRFE

-340 LREFYPGYKLIAVFQ
+340 LREFYPDYKLIGVFQ

-369 QSVLSEFDALF
+369 QSVLSEFDTLF

-389 IPIEGVNAETLLN
+389 MPIEGVNAEVLLE
-402 GIEMEQKSLLVK
+402 GIEMDQKSLLVR
-414 EKDLHMALK
+414 EEDLHMALK
-423 DEENFVV
+423 QEKKFVV

-437 IDRLIDPL
+437 IDRLIKPL